1 MNTLKKTIYI
11 ALIAGLLLKLVMP
24 VFFVSTSEASITA
37 LDSPRHQVVI
47 TADVCSKKP
56 SGSINVLF
64 FPIRPACTML
74 ITVLVTVLPI
84 IKNSFF
90 LPITTNQFFHPPK
103 TR

>member
-11 ALIAGLLLKLVMP
+11 ALIAALLLKLVMP
-24 VFFVSTSEASITA
+24 VFFVSTSQATIAAPEWSG
-37 LDSPRHQVVI
+37 HQLVI